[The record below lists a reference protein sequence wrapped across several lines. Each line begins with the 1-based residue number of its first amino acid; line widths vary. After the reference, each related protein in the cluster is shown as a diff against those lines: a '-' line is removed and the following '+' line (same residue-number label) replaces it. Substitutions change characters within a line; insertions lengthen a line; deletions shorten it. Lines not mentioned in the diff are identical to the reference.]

1 MNNVRDAGLKKKK
14 KKKEGKTQK
23 RERQNVFQ
31 MELNW
36 NDSFLK

>member
-1 MNNVRDAGLKKKK
+1 MNNVRGVGPKKKK
-14 KKKEGKTQK
+14 TNGKTQK

-36 NDSFLK
+36 NDNFLK

>member
-1 MNNVRDAGLKKKK
+1 MNNVRGAGPKKKK
-14 KKKEGKTQK
+14 NGKTQK